1 MQRIISRAVVA
12 VLAAF
17 AILTPTGYAMTD
29 QGATVPVAKEMHD
42 AQLQFVH
49 PHVQRQSSDD
59 AEQVLASRGQ
69 GAPVAKEKHDAQLD
83 KVLGPPVFPSPIVA
97 IEKHDAQLQDVVGP
111 DTDIVASGTDV
122 SAPDQQASVSA
133 GTGSANGAGSLT
145 DDDGGLST
153 TAISALI
160 ALVAMSGIAVAAIAQ
175 RHTRVR
181 V

>member
-29 QGATVPVAKEMHD
+29 QGGTPPAVEKHD
-42 AQLQFVH
+42 AQLQFVD
-49 PHVQRQSSDD
+49 PPEPTPVPDARQ
-59 AEQVLASRGQ
+59 VVASRGQ
-69 GAPVAKEKHDAQLD
+69 GAPVAA
-83 KVLGPPVFPSPIVA
+83 
-97 IEKHDAQLQDVVGP
+97 EKHDAQLQDVVGLP
-111 DTDIVASGTDV
+111 AYPVAVEKHDAQLQDVVKSDTDVIAYGTDV
-122 SAPDQQASVSA
+122 SAPDQQASQPA
-133 GTGSANGAGSLT
+133 GTGSTTVATSAA

-160 ALVAMSGIAVAAIAQ
+160 ALAAMSGIAIAAIAQ

-181 V
+181 I

>member
-29 QGATVPVAKEMHD
+29 PGTEVPVAKEMHD
-42 AQLQFVH
+42 AQLQLVH
-49 PHVQRQSSDD
+49 PHVQRHASD
-59 AEQVLASRGQ
+59 ERQVLASRGQ
-69 GAPVAKEKHDAQLD
+69 GAPVAKEKHDAQLQD
-83 KVLGPPVFPSPIVA
+83 VVGLPSYPVAV
-97 IEKHDAQLQDVVGP
+97 EKHDAQLQDVMRSG
-111 DTDIVASGTDV
+111 TDVLAYGTDV
-122 SAPDQQASVSA
+122 SAVDQQASVSA
-133 GTGSANGAGSLT
+133 GAGSANGADSLT
-145 DDDGGLST
+145 DNDGGLST